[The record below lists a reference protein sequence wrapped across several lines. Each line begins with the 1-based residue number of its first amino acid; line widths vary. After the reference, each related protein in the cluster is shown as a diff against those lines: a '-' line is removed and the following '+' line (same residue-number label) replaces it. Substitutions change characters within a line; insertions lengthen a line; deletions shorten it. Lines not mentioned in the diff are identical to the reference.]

1 MTSSSLDPT
10 LADQSG
16 ITLSTR
22 SGTTLRLRPVTM
34 DDGPL
39 VADLFARLSPE
50 NLRFRF
56 LDSRPQPT
64 PGDIAAMIGVDHRHT
79 EHVLAFDEGT
89 GQVVASMML
98 VADERMESAEVAIAV
113 ADDARGRGI
122 GWSLLKH
129 AADLARARGIKL
141 LRSVESSANH
151 DALEVEHALGF
162 SARVYDGEPGMVI
175 VEADLA

>member
-1 MTSSSLDPT
+1 MPSPPPDPT
-10 LADQSG
+10 IADQSG
-16 ITLSTR
+16 IALSTR
-22 SGTTLRLRPVTM
+22 SGTRLRLRPATL

-50 NLRFRF
+50 SLRFRF
-56 LDSRPQPT
+56 LDSRRQLT
-64 PGDIAAMIGVDHRHT
+64 PADIAAMIGVDHRHS
-79 EHVLAFDEGT
+79 EHILAFDADT
-89 GQVVASMML
+89 GKLVASMML

-113 ADDARGRGI
+113 AEEARGRGI

-129 AADLARARGIKL
+129 AADLARERGIRW

-162 SARVYDGEPGMVI
+162 RARVYDGEPGQVI